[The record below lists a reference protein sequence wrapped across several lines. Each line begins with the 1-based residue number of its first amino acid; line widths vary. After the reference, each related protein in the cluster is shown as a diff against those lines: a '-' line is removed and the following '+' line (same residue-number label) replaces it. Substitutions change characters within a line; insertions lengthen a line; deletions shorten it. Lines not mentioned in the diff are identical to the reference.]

1 MMRALFIP
9 LIVAALVA
17 AAGVGYG
24 QDVLR
29 IAAVVN
35 DDVISMYDL
44 MARTRLAIVSSG
56 LEDTSETRRRLAPQ
70 VLRSLID
77 EKLQLQEAKR
87 LNITIAEDEIAEA
100 IVRIEQENEVSAG
113 SFDDFLVRSG
123 IELSTIVSQIRAG
136 IAWAKVIGREMGPA
150 VQIGPDEIDETLAR
164 MEARQD
170 LSQNRVLEIFFA
182 VDSPDQEEDIQ
193 RTAERL
199 VEQVRKGASFTALA
213 QQFSQSATAAVGGD
227 IGWIQQGQLGDEL
240 DAVLNG
246 MQPGEVSE
254 PIRTVSGYHI
264 LMLADRRATITIDEE
279 DTIVSLQEVFLS
291 VAPDAGPDYLASMI
305 DLANIIHETVSGC
318 EDMKA
323 VRAEIGEASLGLP
336 DKVAVRDL
344 APKLRKVAL
353 SLELN
358 QPSKPV
364 ILDNGVLVVMVCER
378 DEPTGLPSREEIEE
392 SLTRQRVDMLAR
404 RYMRDL
410 RRAAFLDL
418 RL

>member
-1 MMRALFIP
+1 MRVLFIP

-35 DDVISMYDL
+35 DDVISVYDL
-44 MARTRLAIVSSG
+44 TARTRLAIVSSG
-56 LEDTSETRRRLAPQ
+56 LEDTPEIQRRLAPQ

-77 EKLQLQEAKR
+77 EKLQLQEARR
-87 LNITIAEDEIAEA
+87 LNITISKDEIAEA
-100 IVRIEQENEVSAG
+100 IGRIEQENKVSAG
-113 SFDDFLVRSG
+113 SFDDFLAWSG
-123 IELSTIVSQIRAG
+123 IELSTVVSQIRAS
-136 IAWAKVIGREMGPA
+136 IAWAKVIRREMGPA

-170 LSQNRVLEIFFA
+170 LSQNHVLEIFFA

-199 VEQVRKGASFTALA
+199 IEQVRKGASFTALA
-213 QQFSQSATAAVGGD
+213 QQFSQSATAAVSGD
-227 IGWIQQGQLGDEL
+227 MGWIQQGQLGDEL
-240 DAVLNG
+240 DAVLNE

-264 LMLADRRATITIDEE
+264 LMLADRRATMTIDEE

-291 VAPDAGPDYLASMI
+291 VAPDAGPDNLASMI

-364 ILDNGVLVVMVCER
+364 ILDNGVLVIMVCER

-392 SLTRQRVDMLAR
+392 SLTRQRVDMLAQ

>member
-1 MMRALFIP
+1 MRVLFIP
-9 LIVAALVA
+9 LIVAAFVA
-17 AAGVGYG
+17 TAGVGYG
-24 QDVLR
+24 QNVLG

-56 LEDTSETRRRLAPQ
+56 LEDTPEIRRRLAPQ

-87 LNITIAEDEIAEA
+87 LNIAIAEDEIAAA
-100 IVRIEQENEVSAG
+100 IARIEQENKVPAG
-113 SFDDFLVRSG
+113 SFDDFLVQNG

-136 IAWAKVIGREMGPA
+136 IAWAKVIGREMGPT
-150 VQIGPDEIDETLAR
+150 VQIGPDEIDEALAR

-170 LSQNRVLEIFFA
+170 ISQNRVLEIFFA
-182 VDSPDQEEDIQ
+182 VDAPAQEEDIQ

-227 IGWIQQGQLGDEL
+227 MGWIQQGQLDDEL
-240 DAVLNG
+240 DAVINE

-264 LMLADRRATITIDEE
+264 LMLADRRATMTIDEE
-279 DTIVSLQEVFLS
+279 DTTVSLQEVFLS
-291 VAPDAGPDYLASMI
+291 VAPDAGPDYLANMI
-305 DLANIIHETVSGC
+305 DLANIIYETVSGC

-358 QPSKPV
+358 QPSKPM
-364 ILDNGVLVVMVCER
+364 ILDNGVLIVMVCER
-378 DEPTGLPSREEIEE
+378 VEPTGLPSREEIGEG
-392 SLTRQRVDMLAR
+392 LTRQRVDMLAR

>member
-1 MMRALFIP
+1 M
-9 LIVAALVA
+9 
-17 AAGVGYG
+17 
-24 QDVLR
+24 
-29 IAAVVN
+29 
-35 DDVISMYDL
+35 
-44 MARTRLAIVSSG
+44 
-56 LEDTSETRRRLAPQ
+56 
-70 VLRSLID
+70 
-77 EKLQLQEAKR
+77 
-87 LNITIAEDEIAEA
+87 
-100 IVRIEQENEVSAG
+100 
-113 SFDDFLVRSG
+113 
-123 IELSTIVSQIRAG
+123 SQIRAG

-164 MEARQD
+164 MEARRD

-213 QQFSQSATAAVGGD
+213 QQFSQSASAAVGGD
-227 IGWIQQGQLGDEL
+227 IGWVQQGQLGDEL

-264 LMLADRRATITIDEE
+264 LMLADRRATMTIDEE

>member
-1 MMRALFIP
+1 MMRVLFIP

-35 DDVISMYDL
+35 DDVISVYDL
-44 MARTRLAIVSSG
+44 TARTRLAIVSSG
-56 LEDTSETRRRLAPQ
+56 LEDTPEIQRRLAPQ

-77 EKLQLQEAKR
+77 EKLQLQEARR
-87 LNITIAEDEIAEA
+87 LNITISKDEIAEA
-100 IVRIEQENEVSAG
+100 IGRIEQENKVSAG

-123 IELSTIVSQIRAG
+123 IELSTVVSQIRAG

-170 LSQNRVLEIFFA
+170 LSQNHVLEIFFA

-193 RTAERL
+193 RMAERL
-199 VEQVRKGASFTALA
+199 IEQVRKGASFTALA
-213 QQFSQSATAAVGGD
+213 QQFSQSATAAVSGD
-227 IGWIQQGQLGDEL
+227 MGWIQQGQLGDEL
-240 DAVLNG
+240 DAVLNE

-264 LMLADRRATITIDEE
+264 LMLADRRATMTIDEE

-291 VAPDAGPDYLASMI
+291 VAPDAGPDNLASMI

-364 ILDNGVLVVMVCER
+364 ILDNGVLVIMVCER

-392 SLTRQRVDMLAR
+392 SLTRQRVDMLAQ

>member
-1 MMRALFIP
+1 MMRVLFIP

-56 LEDTSETRRRLAPQ
+56 LEDTPEIRRRLAPQ

-100 IVRIEQENEVSAG
+100 IVRIEQENKVSAG
-113 SFDDFLVRSG
+113 SFDDFLVRNG

-227 IGWIQQGQLGDEL
+227 MGWIQQGQLGDEL

-264 LMLADRRATITIDEE
+264 LMLADRRATMTIDEE
-279 DTIVSLQEVFLS
+279 DTTVSLQEVFLS
-291 VAPDAGPDYLASMI
+291 VAPDAGPDSLASMI

-378 DEPTGLPSREEIEE
+378 DEPTGLPSRKEIEE

>member
-1 MMRALFIP
+1 MMRVLFIP

-35 DDVISMYDL
+35 DDVISVYDL
-44 MARTRLAIVSSG
+44 MARTRLAIISSG
-56 LEDTSETRRRLAPQ
+56 LEDTPEIQRRLAPQ

-77 EKLQLQEAKR
+77 EKLQLQEARR
-87 LNITIAEDEIAEA
+87 LNITISKDEIAEA
-100 IVRIEQENEVSAG
+100 IVRIEQENKVSAG
-113 SFDDFLVRSG
+113 GFDDFLVRSG
-123 IELSTIVSQIRAG
+123 IELSTVVSQIRAG

-170 LSQNRVLEIFFA
+170 LSQNHVLEIFFA

-213 QQFSQSATAAVGGD
+213 QQFSQSATAAVSGD
-227 IGWIQQGQLGDEL
+227 MGWIQQGQLGDEL
-240 DAVLNG
+240 DAVLNE

-254 PIRTVSGYHI
+254 PIRTVSGYQI
-264 LMLADRRATITIDEE
+264 LMLADRRATMTIDEE

-291 VAPDAGPDYLASMI
+291 VAPDAGPDNLASMI

-364 ILDNGVLVVMVCER
+364 ILDNGVLVIMVCER